1 MANLHSPPHL
11 YRDLASV
18 GVGIIVS
25 LGVMIWPPDKYS
37 YALRFLVCAS
47 ALLLVQSGILSLLR
61 SHLPSVL
68 NAPLQQAQ
76 HDLRSW
82 YMSFPVLIAGWIVA
96 RNEPLMGT
104 SILFAKVAEVGAVIV
119 MCGLLVRAFV
129 QWPEHETLLQTVID
143 KLHKASAFICV
154 LLLALGIAAQLRTAD
169 MPQSTSPSPART
181 PLIVSGSDATSMPS
195 KAATAHHAEI
205 CDPDDEDADD
215 CDADLGGVTS
225 PTVIQNTR
233 STEAAAGVEW
243 TASTSFLRGM
253 VFSLLDRV
261 AQNLADS
268 PSSFH
273 ASSVAIVIG
282 SLLKI
287 LGRLYLLFSKAR
299 AMPINHESES
309 EVLVETIEDLLDPNP
324 VEATSKV
331 ALANLKN
338 VNQPSS
344 QPTLAENLETAPEQA
359 THPVENILRAVAET
373 ALQEVLNP
381 LVQSPAMG
389 SSAPPLGG
397 ERQASSI
404 TNQAGDQATS
414 TPMDLITQQVSHA
427 LSYENQQTLIRLQN
441 LLAQTQV
448 NTQSNGLE
456 RHRPLVEKLLNM
468 AQSAQASA
476 TSAARPS

>member
-1 MANLHSPPHL
+1 MA
-11 YRDLASV
+11 
-18 GVGIIVS
+18 
-25 LGVMIWPPDKYS
+25 
-37 YALRFLVCAS
+37 
-47 ALLLVQSGILSLLR
+47 
-61 SHLPSVL
+61 
-68 NAPLQQAQ
+68 
-76 HDLRSW
+76 
-82 YMSFPVLIAGWIVA
+82 FPVAIAGWIVA
-96 RNEPLMGT
+96 RGEPLMGT

-119 MCGLLVRAFV
+119 ICGLLVRAFV
-129 QWPEHETLLQTVID
+129 QWPEHETWLQTVLD
-143 KLHKASAFICV
+143 KLHTASAFLCV

-181 PLIVSGSDATSMPS
+181 PLIVSGSDATSISS
-195 KAATAHHAEI
+195 KPPIAHHAEV
-205 CDPDDEDADD
+205 CDPDDEDAGD

-225 PTVIQNTR
+225 PTVIQNTS
-233 STEAAAGVEW
+233 STEGAAGVEW
-243 TASTSFLRGM
+243 TDFTSFLRR
-253 VFSLLDRV
+253 VIFSPLDSA

-273 ASSVAIVIG
+273 ASSAAIVVG

-299 AMPINHESES
+299 ATSITNESEG
-309 EVLVETIEDLLDPNP
+309 EVLSETIEHLLDPKP
-324 VEATSKV
+324 ADVTSAG
-331 ALANLKN
+331 ALPKLEN
-338 VNQPSS
+338 VNQASS
-344 QPTLAENLETAPEQA
+344 QPILTENVETAPEQA
-359 THPVENILRAVAET
+359 THPVDNILRVVAET

-389 SSAPPLGG
+389 SSAPPFGG